1 MPPEGLRV
9 WFFQQPPLYTSMIK
23 GPLVYA
29 AVALATILIAMS
41 FLVVAFPDMV
51 DAIGIVSAVVAVLVI
66 AVLVAMLV
74 KTRRETR

>member
-1 MPPEGLRV
+1 
-9 WFFQQPPLYTSMIK
+9 MIK